1 VHYIVVHFSTTPA
14 SKRIFEVLQDVLQF
28 LVLFVRI
35 LLELFVTLVQTF
47 LPKKLKDISGEIVLV
62 KIYYT
67 TF

>member
-1 VHYIVVHFSTTPA
+1 VHYIVVNFSTTPA